1 MDTDRVIDASCWKDK
16 VRNYHNCDNNRWKYD
31 VPRYNYT
38 DSHYYYVDPNLSYDY
53 TLKVT

>member
-16 VRNYHNCDNNRWKYD
+16 VRNYHNCDNNRWNYD

-53 TLKVT
+53 ILKVT

>member
-1 MDTDRVIDASCWKDK
+1 MDTDRVTGASYWKDK
-16 VRNYHNCDNNRWKYD
+16 VRNYHNCDNNRWNYD

-53 TLKVT
+53 ILKVT